1 MKILITS
8 DWYTPAVNGVVTSVL
23 NLRRELEARGHEVR
37 VLTLSQSP
45 RSSEKDGVTRLG
57 SISAGLIYPG
67 ARLRTALGSHYVKAL
82 LDWHPDIVHSQCEFS
97 TFFLARKI
105 SERLDIPLVHT
116 YHTIYED
123 YTHYF
128 SPIRKWGR
136 QTITVLSRWIATKTD
151 CMIAPTEKVRH
162 LLEGYGI
169 QTKIYVVPTGIDL
182 RRFMAPIPEERLASL
197 KEELGIPAGNIV
209 LACIGRLAEEKNIQ
223 EILED
228 FAVCRSDAAPMTLL
242 LVGDGPYRETLEA
255 KARELGLGGDVI
267 FTGMVP
273 PEKVADYYRLG
284 DLFLSASTSETQGLT
299 YLEALASGVPAL
311 CRQDPCLEGVVKDG
325 VNGWQFA
332 DSGAFR
338 RRLDAFVSSPELRQ
352 RLHQGALDSAAQF
365 SAEVFAQRA
374 EAVYQEQLELS
385 DLRKDSR
392 DQSA

>member
-67 ARLRTALGSHYVKAL
+67 ARLRTALGSHYVRRL
-82 LDWHPDIVHSQCEFS
+82 LEWHPDIVHSQCEFS

-105 SERLDIPLVHT
+105 AERLDIPLVHT

-136 QTITVLSRWIATKTD
+136 QTISVLSRWISVRTD
-151 CMIAPTEKVRH
+151 CMIAPTEKVRR

-182 RRFMAPIPEERLASL
+182 RRFMSPVPEERLASL
-197 KEELGIPAGNIV
+197 KEELGIPAGNLV

-228 FAVCRSDAAPMTLL
+228 FAVCRNDGPMTLL

-255 KARELGLGGDVI
+255 KARELDLGGDVI

-273 PEKVADYYRLG
+273 PERVAEYYRLG

-365 SAEVFAQRA
+365 SAEVFARRA

-385 DLRKDSR
+385 GLRKDSR
-392 DQSA
+392 EQPA

>member
-67 ARLRTALGSHYVKAL
+67 ARLRTALGSHYVRKL
-82 LDWHPDIVHSQCEFS
+82 LEWHPDIVHSQCEFS

-136 QTITVLSRWIATKTD
+136 QTISVLSRWIAARTD
-151 CMIAPTEKVRH
+151 CMIAPTEKVRR
-162 LLEGYGI
+162 LLEGYGVR
-169 QTKIYVVPTGIDL
+169 TKIHVVPTGIDL
-182 RRFMAPIPEERLASL
+182 RRFMAPVPEERLASL
-197 KEELGIPAGNIV
+197 KEELGIPAGNLV
-209 LACIGRLAEEKNIQ
+209 LACIGRLAEEKNIE

-228 FAVCRSDAAPMTLL
+228 FAVCRNDGPMTLL

-255 KARELGLGGDVI
+255 KARELGLGKDVI

-273 PEKVADYYRLG
+273 PEKVAEYYRLG

-338 RRLDAFVSSPELRQ
+338 RRLDAFVSSLELRQ

-374 EAVYQEQLELS
+374 EAVYREQLELS
-385 DLRKDSR
+385 GLRKDSR
-392 DQSA
+392 DQPA